1 MSTNRQYF
9 LCLLSENL
17 VELLFVFSE
26 CMMSVKSIEL
36 LFWTS
41 ECIQV
46 FPFEKSVVLV
56 SGVLVQLV
64 SSFVGDLAWAE
75 GTGKLKPCL

>member
-1 MSTNRQYF
+1 MLF
-9 LCLLSENL
+9 ML
-17 VELLFVFSE
+17 ELLFVFSE
-26 CMMSVKSIEL
+26 CMMMVKSIEL

-64 SSFVGDLAWAE
+64 SSFVGYLARAE
-75 GTGKLKPCL
+75 GTGKLKHGL

>member
-1 MSTNRQYF
+1 M
-9 LCLLSENL
+9 
-17 VELLFVFSE
+17 
-26 CMMSVKSIEL
+26 VKSIEL

-64 SSFVGDLAWAE
+64 SSFVGDLARAE
-75 GTGKLKPCL
+75 GTGKLKPGL